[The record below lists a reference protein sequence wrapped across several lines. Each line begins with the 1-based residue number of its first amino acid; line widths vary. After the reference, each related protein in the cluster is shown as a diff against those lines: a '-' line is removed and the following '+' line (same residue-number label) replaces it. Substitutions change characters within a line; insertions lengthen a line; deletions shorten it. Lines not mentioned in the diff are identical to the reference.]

1 MIVAE
6 QSINKLKED
15 SHHANGEVVAPKA
28 APHQSVLNYIG
39 QHRYYVLGAC
49 LGRRLSAVVH
59 GEWSVTFMTQC
70 TEVIGP
76 LGRRCVGVHDGG
88 RPGGLVQPAQPKIL
102 PEADSCMHF
111 PAAVGSLS

>member
-15 SHHANGEVVAPKA
+15 AHQANGEVVAHKA
-28 APHQSVLNYIG
+28 TPHQSVLNYIG

-59 GEWSVTFMTQC
+59 GEWSVTFYDTDHRGYWA
-70 TEVIGP
+70 IGQAV
-76 LGRRCVGVHDGG
+76 CG
-88 RPGGLVQPAQPKIL
+88 RP
-102 PEADSCMHF
+102 
-111 PAAVGSLS
+111 